1 MTAYQQA
8 ARQCAGLFRLGRDV
22 EGAVEMVTLFEAVM
36 PLFERASQ
44 ALQAQSATLLAQIL
58 AAQQRQDW
66 LCVADN
72 LEYELLDLIERTASV

>member
-1 MTAYQQA
+1 MTAHQQA

-22 EGAVEMVTLFEAVM
+22 EAAVEMVSLFEAVM
-36 PLFERASQ
+36 PEFERAPH

-72 LEYELLDLIERTASV
+72 LEYELLELIERTAST

>member
-1 MTAYQQA
+1 MTTYQQT

-22 EGAVEMVTLFEAVM
+22 EGAVEMVALFEAVM
-36 PLFERASQ
+36 GLFGRAPQ
-44 ALQAQSATLLAQIL
+44 ALQEQSALLLAQIL

-72 LEYELLDLIERTASV
+72 LEYELVELIERTASA

>member
-1 MTAYQQA
+1 MTIYQQA
-8 ARQCAGLFRLGRDV
+8 AHQCAGLFRLGRDV
-22 EGAVEMVTLFEAVM
+22 EAAVEMVSLFEAVM
-36 PLFERASQ
+36 PLFERAPQ

-72 LEYELLDLIERTASV
+72 LEYELLELIERTASI